1 MIEVKVTKE
10 VNVSADAVW
19 AEVALFS
26 GIENYSPIAKSVVT
40 GSGEGAKRT
49 CTMPDGAQI
58 HEELTVLNSADKYME
73 YTILESP
80 LPITN
85 YTGKVKVVST
95 GADSCEISWGSTYNV
110 GPEAAAQM
118 EEMLTGIYNAII
130 SGLEEL
136 VSANA

>member
-1 MIEVKVTKE
+1 MTEIKVTKA
-10 VNVSADAVW
+10 VNVSAEAVW
-19 AEVALFS
+19 AAVEPFS
-26 GIENYSPIAKSVVT
+26 GIEHYSPIASSVVT

-49 CTMPDGAQI
+49 CTMPDGAKI
-58 HEELTVLNSADKYME
+58 HEELTVLKSAEKYLE

-85 YTGKVKVVST
+85 YTGKVKVTST
-95 GADSCEISWGSTYNV
+95 GADTCEISWGSTYEV

-118 EEMLTGIYNAII
+118 NEMLTGIYNAII

-136 VSANA
+136 VSAKA